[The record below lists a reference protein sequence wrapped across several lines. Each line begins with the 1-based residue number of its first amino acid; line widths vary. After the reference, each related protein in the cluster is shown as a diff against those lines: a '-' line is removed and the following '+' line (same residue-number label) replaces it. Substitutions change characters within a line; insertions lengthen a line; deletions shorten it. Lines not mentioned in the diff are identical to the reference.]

1 MCTNGMY
8 CGAMTSTPLNIGR
21 LGIWTWTLD
30 SQPMSRSQEAAAE
43 LESLGFRA
51 VWIPEAVGREPF
63 ASAACL
69 LSATKKMVVATGIA
83 SMYAR
88 TAATMQAGQKTLTE
102 AFPERFLLGIGASHG
117 NMVKALHKQSYDKPY
132 SAMVE
137 YLDTMDAGMFVAA
150 PPSTPTHRVLAALGP
165 KMIKLAGER
174 ADGAHPYF
182 TTPDH
187 TKVARE
193 ILGAG
198 PMLAPEQA
206 VIFETDPTKAREIA
220 RKFMG
225 TYTRLPNYA
234 NNLLRHGF
242 TQDDI
247 KGANGQPSD
256 KLVDAICAWGSL
268 DVIRQRI
275 KDHLDAGAS
284 HVCVQVLRDDL
295 LALPSE
301 EWRELATLLPEF
313 GN

>member
-1 MCTNGMY
+1 
-8 CGAMTSTPLNIGR
+8 MTSTPLNLGR

-30 SQPMSRSQEAAAE
+30 GHPMAQSQDAVRE
-43 LESLGFRA
+43 LEELGFGA

-63 ASAACL
+63 ASAAL
-69 LSATKKMVVATGIA
+69 LLAGTKKIVVATGIA

-88 TAATMQAGQKTLTE
+88 TAVTMQAGQKTLTE
-102 AFPERFLLGIGASHG
+102 AFPDRFLLGIGASHG

-137 YLDTMDAGMFVAA
+137 YLDTMDSGMFVAQA
-150 PPSTPTHRVLAALGP
+150 PSTPTHRVLAALGP
-165 KMIKLAGER
+165 KMVKLSGER

-198 PMLAPEQA
+198 PTLAPEQA
-206 VIFETDPTKAREIA
+206 VIFETDPAKAREIA

-242 TQDDI
+242 TEDDI
-247 KGANGQPSD
+247 KGPNGQSSD
-256 KLVDAICAWGSL
+256 RLVDAICAWGTL
-268 DVIRQRI
+268 DQIAKRI
-275 KDHLDAGAS
+275 KEHFDAGAS

-295 LALPSE
+295 LALPRE
-301 EWRELATLLPEF
+301 EWRELATLIPSL
-313 GN
+313 